1 MTAQGIGGPLAR
13 IDRGVLTTFVV
24 GAAGAAAGG
33 FLLLH
38 GSVVVAFAVCALP
51 LVAWLFGRPAVGVVL
66 LGGAIPVL
74 YDLTGGRGG
83 FHLAISDVLVVLV
96 GAGVILG
103 GALTGS
109 IPSMDALRPLKGPV
123 LQYALFL
130 VVLLTVHFSFKDMAQ
145 TGQRVELFVIPLVV
159 GAFAVLANR
168 EFLVLKAYVITAS
181 ALAVLWA
188 VTHSPSLGQ
197 KNPIGQ
203 MIGNALLLLV
213 GVKSLRRYA
222 PLALV
227 LVPGML
233 LTGSRGAL
241 VGTGVGLLVILAL
254 QDSRA
259 RTAFTRLSLVAV
271 VAFVAY
277 ALLPVSLQTRLT
289 SFSAGTGS
297 RAAYANHIR
306 QQYIADAEHLIAK
319 HPVVGVGVGNYVAG
333 DPRKIT
339 STTDPHN
346 ILLLQAA
353 EGGYGFA
360 LSFVVLVGAVVL
372 LLRRIRQVPLAPVA
386 AGVFLATVTHGLVDI
401 YWVRATPVLGW
412 LLVGMACAQQMN
424 RERARSSEAV

>member
-1 MTAQGIGGPLAR
+1 MTGEGIGGPLAR
-13 IDRGVLTTFVV
+13 VDRCVLTTFVV
-24 GAAGAAAGG
+24 GATGAAAGG
-33 FLLLH
+33 YLLLH
-38 GSVVVAFAVCALP
+38 GSLVVALAFCALP
-51 LVAWLFGRPAVGVVL
+51 LVAWLFGRPVVGVVL
-66 LGGAIPVL
+66 LGAAIPVL

-83 FHLAISDVLVVLV
+83 FHLAISDVLLVLV
-96 GAGVILG
+96 GASVIFG

-109 IPSMDALRPLKGPV
+109 TEAMQALRPLKGPLV
-123 LQYALFL
+123 QYGVFL
-130 VVLLTVHFSFKDMAQ
+130 AVLLIVHFSFKDAAQ
-145 TGQRVELFVIPLVV
+145 TGQRVELFVIPLLV
-159 GAFAVLANR
+159 GAFAVLADR
-168 EFLVLKAYVITAS
+168 EFLVLKAYVVTAS
-181 ALAVLWA
+181 ALAILWA

-213 GVKSLRRYA
+213 GVKSLRSYA

-233 LTGSRGAL
+233 LTGSRGAV
-241 VGTGVGLLVILAL
+241 VGTAVGLLVILAL

-259 RTAFTRLSLVAV
+259 RALFTRLSLVAV

-277 ALLPVSLQTRLT
+277 ALLPVSLQSRLT

-306 QQYIADAEHLIAK
+306 QQYIADAKHLIAK
-319 HPVVGVGVGNYVAG
+319 HPVVGIGVGNYVAG
-333 DPRKIT
+333 NPRNIT

-346 ILLLQAA
+346 VLLLQAA

-360 LSFVVLVGAVVL
+360 LSFVVLIGAVGL
-372 LLRRIRQVPLAPVA
+372 LLRKIRQVALAPVA
-386 AGVFLATVTHGLVDI
+386 AGVFLATVTHGLVDV

-412 LLVGMACAQQMN
+412 LLVGMACAMQMN
-424 RERARSSEAV
+424 REGSPEEA